1 MSENEII
8 GLLKREMVVA
18 MGCTEPAAAALA
30 GAQAAQL
37 LGCTP
42 DRLTISASRDM
53 IKNAMGVGI
62 PNCSE
67 KGILVAACLGVFS
80 KTEHKDLS
88 ILSGVEQEQEQLA
101 MSLAAK
107 SSLEMAESVD
117 PVYVKAIAEA
127 DGHTASCT
135 ISTKHNHYSELTK
148 DGKLLYSEHVQ
159 EAASGEQNDPAG
171 GLSLHGIVDFA
182 DAVDAGKIDFVYQCA
197 LVNYDLAEHS
207 VQHGYGLHI
216 ANTILSDIPEEP
228 DSLTTA
234 LTKAAAYAAA
244 GSDARM
250 AGCTRAVVINSGSG
264 NQGITCTVP
273 VLILGRFL
281 KASPETITKALC
293 ISELIGLMI
302 TARKDRLSALC
313 GAFTAAIGTGCAMVY
328 LMGGKTERMNL
339 AVQTMVANLAGMVC
353 DGAKTSCALKI
364 YSSVQAAGLSARMA
378 MDGNAPG
385 IESGIIGRNAMESID
400 NLMEISHKGMIDT
413 DKVILSIM
421 LDKQL

>member
-8 GLLKREMVVA
+8 SLLKKEMVVA

-37 LGCTP
+37 LGRTP

-62 PNCSE
+62 PNCKE

-80 KTEHKDLS
+80 QAEHKDLS
-88 ILSGVEQEQEQLA
+88 ILSGVEEEQEQQA

-107 SSLEMAESVD
+107 SCLEMAEGVD

-135 ISTKHNHYSELTK
+135 ISMQHDHYSELTK
-148 DGKLLYSEHVQ
+148 DGKVLYSEKDHDT
-159 EAASGEQNDPAG
+159 ASCGREDPTQ
-171 GLSLHGIVDFA
+171 GLSLQGIVDFA
-182 DAVDAGKIDFVYQCA
+182 NHVEADKIAFVYQCA

-216 ANTILSDIPEEP
+216 ANTILSDIPDEP

-273 VLILGRFL
+273 LLILGRFL
-281 KASPETITKALC
+281 KAAPETISRALC

-313 GAFTAAIGTGCAMVY
+313 GAFTAAIGTGCAMVF
-328 LMGGKTERMNL
+328 LLGGNTEQMNL

-364 YSSVQAAGLSARMA
+364 YSSVHAAGLAARMA

-385 IESGIIGRNAMESID
+385 IESGIIGRNAMESIN